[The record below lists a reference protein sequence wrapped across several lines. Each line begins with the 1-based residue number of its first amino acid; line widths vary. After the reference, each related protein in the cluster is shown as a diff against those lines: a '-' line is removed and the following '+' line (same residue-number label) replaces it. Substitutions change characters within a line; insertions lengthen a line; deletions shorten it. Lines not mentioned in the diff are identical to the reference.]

1 MTIELNSPM
10 LQDIAVIDLSSVVFG
25 PYCTQILADLGAE
38 VTKIEPPHGDTFRYS
53 SKWANEVGMSA
64 GHMTLNR
71 GKKSV
76 VLDLKTDDDL
86 EVMRKL
92 LTDADVFI
100 HNVRHK
106 GIARLGLDYE
116 AVKAINPDI
125 VYVHCVGFGSAG
137 PYADYQAYD
146 DVIQAMTGTATLL
159 SRADG
164 NERPRY
170 LPSLIADKA
179 AGLHAAYATMAAI
192 IHRLRTGE
200 GQFVEV
206 PMFEAF
212 THFMLKEHLSGKTF
226 DPPLGPICY
235 ARQIDPDRQPFPTA
249 DGYVS
254 IVPYTADAWD
264 RLYKA
269 IGGAEFLA
277 DDKFSTRKG
286 RNRHLAELY
295 QGISQYTRL
304 KTTEEL
310 VNSLNAVNIPCMPIV
325 DIDQILEDPHL
336 SEVGFFRKRDHP
348 TEGSF
353 YEMREPSTFS
363 GWEGDLP
370 APAPTV
376 GQHTDEVKARVA
388 DK

>member
-1 MTIELNSPM
+1 MTIESNSPM
-10 LQDIAVIDLSSVVFG
+10 LKDITVIDLSSVVFG
-25 PYCTQILADLGAE
+25 PYCTQILADLGAD
-38 VTKIEPPHGDTFRYS
+38 VTKVEAPHGDAFRYS
-53 SKWANEVGMSA
+53 SKWVKEVGMSA

-86 EVMRKL
+86 KVMRKL
-92 LTDADVFI
+92 LQDADVFV

-116 AVKAINPDI
+116 TVKEINPGI
-125 VYVHCVGFGSAG
+125 IYVHCVGFGSSG

-164 NERPRY
+164 DERPRY
-170 LPSLIADKA
+170 LPSLIADKS

-192 IHRLRTGE
+192 IHKLRTGE

-212 THFMLKEHLSGKTF
+212 AHFMLKEHLSGKTF
-226 DPPLGPICY
+226 EPPVGPICY
-235 ARQIDPDRQPFPTA
+235 ARQVDPDRQPFPTA
-249 DGYVS
+249 NGHVS
-254 IVPYTADAWD
+254 IVPYTDEAWGT
-264 RLYKA
+264 LYEA
-269 IGGAEFLA
+269 IGGGDFME
-277 DDKFSTRKG
+277 DERFSTRKG
-286 RNRHLAELY
+286 RTRHLAELY
-295 QGISQYTRL
+295 QGIAQYTKL

-310 VNSLNAVNIPCMPIV
+310 VQLLNSKNIPCFPVV
-325 DIDQILEDPHL
+325 DIDQILDDPHL
-336 SEVGFFRKRDHP
+336 SEVGFFTKREHP
-348 TEGSF
+348 TEGTF

-363 GWEGDLP
+363 EWQGDLP
-370 APAPTV
+370 SPAPTI
-376 GQHTDEVKARVA
+376 GQHTDEVKADVA
-388 DK
+388 DR